1 MADIVGD
8 RVGDSEVDEH
18 GTGMILAYKDV
29 RGLHVAVHDRSV
41 VRVVQCVG
49 DLFQSGKAFGRRVHV
64 GDAAAGEQFHRQ
76 PPGAA
81 LVHRHDVG
89 VREAAG
95 EGELAPEPRDVCGV
109 AVVVVED
116 LQCHVAIHIRVV
128 GPVHR
133 RVSAVADRFVDDVT
147 FKLLAGREHV
157 LSVGV
162 CAATSTCSD
171 GTLRTR
177 HSDSVPLVSNGST
190 ASEWVPT
197 GSVTVRVPGKV
208 NLYLE
213 VGDRRDDGYHEL
225 TTVFHAVSL
234 LDEITVRNAD
244 VLSLELAGEGVDTL
258 PADERNLAWRAA
270 EVLAEH
276 VGRAPD
282 VAILV
287 EKSIP
292 VAGGM
297 AGGSADAAAVLV
309 AMNTLWELGVPRR
322 DLHVLA
328 AQLGSDVPFAL
339 HGGTALGTGRGEE
352 LATVLARNT
361 FHWVLAFAEGGLS
374 TPAVFAEID
383 RLRAA
388 EDRDAP
394 PRLEDPE
401 PVLAALASG
410 DPAQLAPLLGNDLQP
425 AALSLAP
432 DLRRTLRAGTDA
444 GALAGVISGSGPT
457 CAFLCSSASAAVDVA
472 SEMAGAGVCRTVRVA
487 SGPVQGARV
496 VPTPSASV

>member
-1 MADIVGD
+1 M
-8 RVGDSEVDEH
+8 
-18 GTGMILAYKDV
+18 
-29 RGLHVAVHDRSV
+29 
-41 VRVVQCVG
+41 
-49 DLFQSGKAFGRRVHV
+49 
-64 GDAAAGEQFHRQ
+64 
-76 PPGAA
+76 
-81 LVHRHDVG
+81 
-89 VREAAG
+89 
-95 EGELAPEPRDVCGV
+95 
-109 AVVVVED
+109 
-116 LQCHVAIHIRVV
+116 
-128 GPVHR
+128 
-133 RVSAVADRFVDDVT
+133 
-147 FKLLAGREHV
+147 
-157 LSVGV
+157 
-162 CAATSTCSD
+162 
-171 GTLRTR
+171 
-177 HSDSVPLVSNGST
+177 SNGST

-197 GSVTVRVPGKV
+197 GTVTVRVPGKV

-244 VLSLELAGEGVDTL
+244 VLSLELAGEGADTL
-258 PADERNLAWRAA
+258 PTDERNLAWQAA
-270 EVLAEH
+270 ELLADH

-282 VAILV
+282 VAIVV

-383 RLRAA
+383 RLRETADT
-388 EDRDAP
+388 DRDMP
-394 PRLEDPE
+394 PPLDDAE

-410 DPAQLAPLLGNDLQP
+410 DPSQLAPLLGNDLQA
-425 AALSLAP
+425 AALSLDP

-444 GALAGVISGSGPT
+444 GALAGIVSGSGPT
-457 CAFLCSSASAAVDVA
+457 CAFLCSSASSAVDVA
-472 SEMAGAGVCRTVRVA
+472 TLMAGEGVCRTVRVA

-496 VPTPSASV
+496 VPAPSASV

>member
-1 MADIVGD
+1 M
-8 RVGDSEVDEH
+8 
-18 GTGMILAYKDV
+18 
-29 RGLHVAVHDRSV
+29 
-41 VRVVQCVG
+41 
-49 DLFQSGKAFGRRVHV
+49 
-64 GDAAAGEQFHRQ
+64 
-76 PPGAA
+76 
-81 LVHRHDVG
+81 
-89 VREAAG
+89 
-95 EGELAPEPRDVCGV
+95 
-109 AVVVVED
+109 
-116 LQCHVAIHIRVV
+116 
-128 GPVHR
+128 
-133 RVSAVADRFVDDVT
+133 
-147 FKLLAGREHV
+147 
-157 LSVGV
+157 
-162 CAATSTCSD
+162 
-171 GTLRTR
+171 
-177 HSDSVPLVSNGST
+177 SNGST

-225 TTVFHAVSL
+225 ATVFHAVSL

-383 RLRAA
+383 RLRA

-401 PVLAALASG
+401 PLLAALASG

-444 GALAGVISGSGPT
+444 GALAGIISGSGPT
-457 CAFLCSSASAAVDVA
+457 CAFLCASASAAVDVA

-496 VPTPSASV
+496 VPAPSASV